1 LETRE
6 NVYLGKT
13 IPEVLEATTETMGS
27 TTSSVGRTSRA
38 IWRGYI
44 LEAINNST
52 ISPLVYKEVL
62 RSLIVSFGNLHYV
75 TGDNKLTRIKSMHAA
90 GERAVAKKFQENNVI
105 LPIITIH
112 QLSAKGDDS
121 KRRYDNLLI
130 QNSVW
135 DEDKQRAERV
145 IGLAD
150 VPVTIT
156 FSVNLWTKYMEDLD
170 QISQSIRLRFNPSL
184 DLQTDFSDDLKAFLV
199 DETNNTA
206 IDAGDRETRLIRKTF
221 SVSTELFI
229 PSPKFK
235 VTSTG
240 RVEKIVSNL
249 WVS

>member
-1 LETRE
+1 MKTRE

-13 IPEVLEATTETMGS
+13 IPEIIEATTEYDGTS
-27 TTSSVGRTSRA
+27 TSAVGRTSSATWRA
-38 IWRGYI
+38 FI
-44 LEAINNST
+44 LNAINNST
-52 ISPLVYKEVL
+52 VSPFVYKEVL
-62 RSLIVSFGNLHYV
+62 RSLIVAFGNVHYV

-90 GERAVAKKFQENNVI
+90 GERAVAKKFQENNII

-112 QLSAKGDDS
+112 QLTAKSDET
-121 KRRYDNLLI
+121 KRRYDNILI

-150 VPVTIT
+150 VPVTIS
-156 FSVNLWTKYMEDLD
+156 FSVNLWTRYMEDLD

-184 DLQTDFSDDLKAFLV
+184 NLKTEFTDSLKVFLE

-206 IDAGDRETRLIRKTF
+206 IDAGDREMRLIRKSFTI
-221 SVSTELFI
+221 STELFI
-229 PSPKFK
+229 PSPKFT

-240 RVEKIVSNL
+240 RVEKIVSDL